1 MTKTLTVGEEA
12 PNFDLSSTEDV
23 VLMLR
28 DEVVRSA
35 VLLYFFGECDDRSR
49 QDLRLLA
56 RRVEPFRRHR
66 VKIFGVS
73 AVKMDLLKAVQK
85 ELELPFP
92 LLHDDRGFARAY
104 GAEAP
109 EEGTSMDP
117 TLVLVG
123 RDQRVLWIETGLKE
137 TELALEDIASEIGDL
152 PSPTTSYPRSVING
166 LVDRWV
172 N

>member
-1 MTKTLTVGEEA
+1 MTNTLTVGEEA

-35 VLLYFFGECDDRSR
+35 VLIYFFGECDDRSR
-49 QDLRLLA
+49 EDLRQLA
-56 RRVEPFRRHR
+56 RRTEPFGAHR
-66 VKIFGVS
+66 VKVFGVS

-92 LLHDDRGFARAY
+92 LLHDDRGFSRAY
-104 GAEAP
+104 GAKKS
-109 EEGTSMDP
+109 EEGTSADP

-123 RDQRVLWIETGLKE
+123 RDQRVLWIENGLE
-137 TELALEDIASEIGDL
+137 RTEVALEDIAKEIRDL